1 MTSTLASK
9 FHHAHSFLVSVS
21 YHDQSLWLTRSRE
34 TVMQRPQEARNFCR
48 FFFSWCAK
56 ISLRKTK
63 FSQKNFLHW
72 RNYTYKHYMKN
83 LGAIYFKFLFRSET
97 KLEGYKSSA
106 GKIKTTNSKW
116 NSPILRTAL
125 ALGLQCIQRRQEN
138 VDICFEKFT
147 CVSIRR
153 TWLDE
158 KHWCRKIFHYFAEA
172 HLKNIY
178 CYWNTLESLSKFQ
191 KSHIEWHLCNVF
203 WFSQLQAVMSETR
216 HGYHG

>member
-1 MTSTLASK
+1 MPFILN
-9 FHHAHSFLVSVS
+9 FSFDQKQNSRDTNLLREKLKRQIVSES
-21 YHDQSLWLTRSRE
+21 
-34 TVMQRPQEARNFCR
+34 
-48 FFFSWCAK
+48 
-56 ISLRKTK
+56 
-63 FSQKNFLHW
+63 
-72 RNYTYKHYMKN
+72 
-83 LGAIYFKFLFRSET
+83 
-97 KLEGYKSSA
+97 
-106 GKIKTTNSKW
+106 
-116 NSPILRTAL
+116 SPILRTAL
-125 ALGLQCIQRRQEN
+125 ALGLQCIQRMQEN

-216 HGYHG
+216 HGYHGWCEKFCQTPINKHKALNILTFIFHAIYVAWTSNSSNKDTLQMEESIIFTILIICLLKIGKSGQKPSLNMLKMSSFK

>member
-116 NSPILRTAL
+116 KFADFKNRARPWSAMHTEKARKCRHLFW
-125 ALGLQCIQRRQEN
+125 E
-138 VDICFEKFT
+138 VHMCFYKEDMA
-147 CVSIRR
+147 R
-153 TWLDE
+153 WE
-158 KHWCRKIFHYFAEA
+158 
-172 HLKNIY
+172 
-178 CYWNTLESLSKFQ
+178 TL
-191 KSHIEWHLCNVF
+191 V
-203 WFSQLQAVMSETR
+203 
-216 HGYHG
+216 